1 MYRITSPPG
10 KVHRSQLVLP
20 EKYRKM
26 VMKSLHDDSG
36 HLGLDKTYGFIKD
49 CFYWP
54 RMKSDVEEYCK
65 SCARCIK
72 RKTLPKKVAPLT
84 HLKSDG
90 PLDLVC
96 MDFLSIEPDS
106 INTENVLV
114 ITDHYTRYA
123 QAFPT
128 RDQKAST
135 VAKVLL

>member
-1 MYRITSPPG
+1 MA
-10 KVHRSQLVLP
+10 
-20 EKYRKM
+20 
-26 VMKSLHDDSG
+26 SLKIVSV
-36 HLGLDKTYGFIKD
+36 
-49 CFYWP
+49 WP